1 MTGTVTLYGIAN
13 CDTIKK
19 ARDWLRDHGI
29 DFVFH
34 DYRKQGVNPQQLQ
47 SMAAELGWEG
57 MLNRRGST
65 WRTLPEN
72 VRASIDQTSA
82 LGVML
87 DNPAIIKRP
96 ILEVDERLYIGF
108 DAQQYQEIFS

>member
-1 MTGTVTLYGIAN
+1 
-13 CDTIKK
+13 
-19 ARDWLRDHGI
+19 
-29 DFVFH
+29 
-34 DYRKQGVNPQQLQ
+34 
-47 SMAAELGWEG
+47 MAAELGWEG

-96 ILEVDERLYIGF
+96 ILEVDERL
-108 DAQQYQEIFS
+108 